1 MPLPLNGRLGCKGK
15 HYLLDMKVNN
25 EKKGLKGLE
34 VPTLDL
40 DVVKLFYSS
49 LALQQNKL
57 ERLPL
62 QDL

>member
-1 MPLPLNGRLGCKGK
+1 
-15 HYLLDMKVNN
+15 MKVNN

-34 VPTLDL
+34 VPTFDL